1 MKVEKINLTNYNS
14 AQKPHVTKG
23 LQPPNTYSEN
33 QNFTGGI
40 PQADLVKDIQK
51 LMPRTIRVTNKLADN
66 MGEIQNILINAAG
79 TGLIAPI
86 FIKYNP
92 LSKTDEDTRT
102 YSAWRQPLSAVLAVA
117 TQVSMV
123 APFNNLIKWMSN
135 VGKLPEPYNKTNFQ
149 DDTYIMKILKKT
161 NPHLS
166 PEQLDI
172 AVKAEQNKQYN
183 ELLENLNKKNA
194 IFIKQY
200 KSEIKKMDDS
210 TYKNLLIKTIESMIK
225 DDNKK
230 LKNCGTTRQKREIR
244 SEYLRSH
251 NNFARDVLTDIDK
264 NLKDIN
270 KLPDSRD
277 YLSDKIKALK
287 SANADSELINM
298 VDEVLQRAKIK
309 PQDEQGEKALM
320 NEMKNKVTK
329 MLNHVNTYANVLS
342 EQEVAKH
349 VEDSVKSTQTALET
363 SIDTLTKLKSNL
375 STSDMS
381 IKEIQKKLE
390 DVIKNNKITEDCSIK
405 SSFATKVIEKYKSD
419 VENSIKGYKQFT
431 GLIISLAVLPVSCY
445 LLNWIYPIFMDALFP
460 NLSNK
465 KHDNEA
471 SALVA
476 KAPKKEEV

>member
-14 AQKPHVTKG
+14 APKMRVTKG
-23 LQPPNTYSEN
+23 LQPPNADSGN

-51 LMPRTIRVTNKLADN
+51 LMPRSIRVTNKLADN

-102 YSAWRQPLSAVLAVA
+102 YSAWRQPLSAVLVVA

-172 AVKAEQNKQYN
+172 AVEAEQNKQYN

-200 KSEIKKMDDS
+200 KSGIKKMDDS
-210 TYKNLLIKTIESMIK
+210 TYKNLLIETIESMIK
-225 DDNKK
+225 M
-230 LKNCGTTRQKREIR
+230 I
-244 SEYLRSH
+244 
-251 NNFARDVLTDIDK
+251 IK
-264 NLKDIN
+264 NLKI
-270 KLPDSRD
+270 
-277 YLSDKIKALK
+277 
-287 SANADSELINM
+287 
-298 VDEVLQRAKIK
+298 
-309 PQDEQGEKALM
+309 
-320 NEMKNKVTK
+320 
-329 MLNHVNTYANVLS
+329 
-342 EQEVAKH
+342 
-349 VEDSVKSTQTALET
+349 
-363 SIDTLTKLKSNL
+363 
-375 STSDMS
+375 
-381 IKEIQKKLE
+381 
-390 DVIKNNKITEDCSIK
+390 
-405 SSFATKVIEKYKSD
+405 
-419 VENSIKGYKQFT
+419 
-431 GLIISLAVLPVSCY
+431 AVLHV
-445 LLNWIYPIFMDALFP
+445 
-460 NLSNK
+460 K
-465 KHDNEA
+465 NEK
-471 SALVA
+471 S
-476 KAPKKEEV
+476 EVNI

>member
-1 MKVEKINLTNYNS
+1 MI
-14 AQKPHVTKG
+14 
-23 LQPPNTYSEN
+23 
-33 QNFTGGI
+33 
-40 PQADLVKDIQK
+40 
-51 LMPRTIRVTNKLADN
+51 
-66 MGEIQNILINAAG
+66 
-79 TGLIAPI
+79 
-86 FIKYNP
+86 IKN
-92 LSKTDEDTRT
+92 
-102 YSAWRQPLSAVLAVA
+102 
-117 TQVSMV
+117 
-123 APFNNLIKWMSN
+123 
-135 VGKLPEPYNKTNFQ
+135 
-149 DDTYIMKILKKT
+149 
-161 NPHLS
+161 
-166 PEQLDI
+166 
-172 AVKAEQNKQYN
+172 
-183 ELLENLNKKNA
+183 
-194 IFIKQY
+194 
-200 KSEIKKMDDS
+200 
-210 TYKNLLIKTIESMIK
+210 
-225 DDNKK
+225 

-270 KLPDSRD
+270 KLPESRD
-277 YLSDKIKALK
+277 YLSNKIKALK

-349 VEDSVKSTQTALET
+349 VEDSVKNAQTALET
-363 SIDTLTKLKSNL
+363 SIDTLTNLKSNL

-381 IKEIQKKLE
+381 IKEIQKNLE

-405 SSFATKVIEKYKSD
+405 SSFAVKVIEKYKSD